1 MPNYS
6 SFTVI
11 GHLTRAPELRTTQ
24 GGMQVVKTGIAY
36 NNRKKEASFFDVVA
50 FGKTAELIANT
61 FEKGDAVGFSGE
73 LNIET
78 FPKRDGSQ
86 GMAVVVTARE
96 IIFMGGGGRQDR
108 GQQPRQQADDYATTE
123 PDEPAY

>member
-61 FEKGDAVGFSGE
+61 LEKGDAVGFSGE

-78 FPKRDGSQ
+78 FQKRDGTQ

-96 IIFMGGGGRQDR
+96 IIFVGGGGRQDR
-108 GQQPRQQADDYATTE
+108 QPQSQPRSQPQPPE
-123 PDEPAY
+123 DEPAY

>member
-6 SFTVI
+6 SFTVL

-61 FEKGDAVGFSGE
+61 LEKGDAVGFSGE

-78 FPKRDGSQ
+78 FQKRDGTQ

-96 IIFMGGGGRQDR
+96 IIFVGGGGRQDR
-108 GQQPRQQADDYATTE
+108 QPQSQPRSQPQPPE
-123 PDEPAY
+123 DEPAY